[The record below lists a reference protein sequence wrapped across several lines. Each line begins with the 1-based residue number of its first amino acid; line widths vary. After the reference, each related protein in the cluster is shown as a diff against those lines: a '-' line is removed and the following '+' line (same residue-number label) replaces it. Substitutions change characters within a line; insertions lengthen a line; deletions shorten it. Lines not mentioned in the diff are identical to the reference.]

1 MSKPFFRDFVGEAQS
16 AMSASARERT
26 VGGSFCEILPS
37 QKLPKKGDRTITFSE
52 NSRDQRMVPVF
63 AIPVMPIITLVII
76 QSLPLQIRSSGVVA
90 DRPHNASDMPA
101 EVAPA
106 CNA

>member
-1 MSKPFFRDFVGEAQS
+1 LIGEVEAFFGDFAGEAQP

-52 NSRDQRMVPVF
+52 NSRDQRMVPF
-63 AIPVMPIITLVII
+63 FYSGYADYYPGNNPITAVIN
-76 QSLPLQIRSSGVVA
+76 PLIWCNRRS
-90 DRPHNASDMPA
+90 PA
-101 EVAPA
+101 Q
-106 CNA
+106 CQ